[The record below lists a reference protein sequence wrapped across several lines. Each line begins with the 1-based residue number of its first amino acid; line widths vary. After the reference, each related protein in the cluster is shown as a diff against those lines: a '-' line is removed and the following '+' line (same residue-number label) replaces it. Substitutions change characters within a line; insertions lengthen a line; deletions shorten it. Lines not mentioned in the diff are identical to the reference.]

1 MNSILIDINDCLVVE
16 YGENDEIVGSLNL
29 LCREEEEIDF
39 NPSEEC
45 LEE

>member
-1 MNSILIDINDCLVVE
+1 MNSILIDINDWLVE
-16 YGENDEIVGSLNL
+16 GNGGNDEIVGNLNL

>member
-1 MNSILIDINDCLVVE
+1 MNSILIDINDCLVEE

-39 NPSEEC
+39 NPSEEY

>member
-1 MNSILIDINDCLVVE
+1 MNSILIDINDCLVEE
-16 YGENDEIVGSLNL
+16 YGENDEIVGNL

-39 NPSEEC
+39 IPSEEC